1 MLKDIKVENIYIVC
15 GRTDMR
21 KSISGLAEIIQQ
33 QFDLDLFSD
42 SMFLFCGRQRN

>member
-21 KSISGLAEIIQQ
+21 KSISGLAEIIQ
-33 QFDLDLFSD
+33 
-42 SMFLFCGRQRN
+42 